1 MGIFDRFDDLQHDL
15 NDWFSQIGKGR
26 FSRILRMARKPTHD
40 EYIRTAEITSAGLAL
55 IGGIGFLIYL
65 IFTIWLKIP

>member
-1 MGIFDRFDDLQHDL
+1 MGIFDKFGDLQHDL
-15 NDWFSQIGKGR
+15 NDRFSQIGKGR

-40 EYIRTAEITSAGLAL
+40 EYIRTAEITAGGLAL

-65 IFTIWLKIP
+65 IMTILIKIP